1 MIIHVFDVY
10 AILIYNNMK
19 QKAKDQ
25 WIHHKLSVKGI
36 SFSKM
41 YDVIIWIIHVSSGRG
56 KLFLYFIFISIIMN
70 LAFSFWGVVFTFSF
84 CIWFLLAKILFCV
97 VLYSSCLYLRYVCVY
112 ESKSIKPRKKL
123 FQILK

>member
-41 YDVIIWIIHVSSGRG
+41 YDVIIWIIRVSSGRE
-56 KLFLYFIFISIIMN
+56 KKIVSLFYLYHHIMN
-70 LAFSFWGVVFTFSF
+70 LAFSFWGWFSLFLFAFGFCWQRFCFALF
-84 CIWFLLAKILFCV
+84 CIQVVCIYVMCV
-97 VLYSSCLYLRYVCVY
+97 CMNLNPSNLEKNYFKY
-112 ESKSIKPRKKL
+112 
-123 FQILK
+123 